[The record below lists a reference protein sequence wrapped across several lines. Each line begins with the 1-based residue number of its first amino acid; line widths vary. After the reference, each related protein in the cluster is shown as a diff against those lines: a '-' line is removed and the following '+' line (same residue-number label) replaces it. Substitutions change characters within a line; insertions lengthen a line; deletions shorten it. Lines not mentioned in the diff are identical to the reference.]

1 MAHFSLAGKT
11 ALVTGGTRGIG
22 LAIAKELIAAGA
34 QVVITGR
41 DQTNTQRVAAEI
53 GATGYAAD
61 MADKTA
67 LQHLVE
73 NVGKVDI
80 LVNNAGV
87 TKDSMFSRQSDEQ
100 WEEVINV
107 NLNAAVQL
115 TRGFLPKMTE
125 QGWGRVINI
134 TSVVAHMGNVGQ
146 TNYVT
151 SKAAMTGFAKALA
164 REVAR
169 KGVTVN
175 CVAPGFITT
184 DMTAV
189 LPAPIIEKFQKEI
202 PAQSFGQPEDI
213 AAAVRYL
220 ASPEARYVTGTTLHV
235 NGGLYI

>member
-1 MAHFSLAGKT
+1 MANFSLAGKT

-22 LAIAKELIAAGA
+22 LAIAKELISAGA
-34 QVVITGR
+34 QVIITGR
-41 DQTNTQRVAAEI
+41 DLTNTQRVAAEI

-61 MADKTA
+61 MGDKTA

-73 NVGKVDI
+73 NIGKVDI

-87 TKDSMFSRQSDEQ
+87 TKDSMFSRQSEEQ